1 MPKDY
6 RKLLQRIRVACGYI
20 FAIIFLAFC
29 RPTMRSIIVGIVI
42 AIVGL
47 LIRAWACGH
56 LRKVKEVDTSGPYAF
71 TRNPLYLGS
80 FLITIGFGVA
90 SNVWWLAAIAII
102 FFLSIYI
109 PVINVETSE
118 LESVMGEPYRE
129 YARHVPRFMPRL
141 WPWNNSG
148 RRFDFRLYLKN
159 GEYMAALGV
168 SAAALALIVIG
179 YFRNT
184 L

>member
-1 MPKDY
+1 MPKDV

-20 FAIIFLAFC
+20 FAIAFLAFC
-29 RPTMRSIIVGIVI
+29 QPTMRSIIIGVAV

-56 LRKVKEVDTSGPYAF
+56 LRKGKELDISGPYAF

-80 FLITIGFGVA
+80 FLITIGFGIA
-90 SNVWWLAAIAII
+90 SNVWWLAAAAII
-102 FFLSIYI
+102 FFLSIYL

-118 LESVMGEPYRE
+118 LESVMGAEYRE
-129 YARHVPRFMPRL
+129 YSRHVPRFIPRL
-141 WPWNNSG
+141 WPWKHADRS
-148 RRFDFRLYLKN
+148 FSFQLYLKN

-168 SAAALALIVIG
+168 TAACIALIAIG
-179 YFRNT
+179 YLRGT

>member
-29 RPTMRSIIVGIVI
+29 QPTTRSIIVGLVI
-42 AIVGL
+42 AAAGL

-56 LRKVKEVDTSGPYAF
+56 LRKGKELDTSGPYAF

-80 FLITIGFGVA
+80 LLITLGFGVA
-90 SNVWWLAAIAII
+90 SNVWWLAGIAII
-102 FFLSIYI
+102 FFLSIYL

-129 YARHVPRFMPRL
+129 YARHVPRFIPRL
-141 WPWNNSG
+141 WPWKNSG
-148 RRFDFRLYLKN
+148 RRFDFQLYLKN

-168 SAAALALIVIG
+168 STAAAALIVIG
-179 YFRNT
+179 YFRDT